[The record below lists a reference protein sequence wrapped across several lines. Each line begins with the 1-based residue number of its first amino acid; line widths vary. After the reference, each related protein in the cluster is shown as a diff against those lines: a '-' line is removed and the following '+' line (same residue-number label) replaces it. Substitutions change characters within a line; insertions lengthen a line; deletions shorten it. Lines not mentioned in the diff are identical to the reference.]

1 MTRAGVL
8 YDPTTPDPVVLTID
22 GPDFYA
28 TGWAADLDL
37 IPAPGHRVGCRYA
50 ALGIDAAYCACQPAL

>member
-28 TGWAADLDL
+28 TGWAADLDG
-37 IPAPGHRVGCRYA
+37 PPSPHQPGCRFA
-50 ALGIDAAYCACQPAL
+50 DIALGDACACQPAL